1 LVAQNEKER
10 KQKETESQIKTC
22 SVSNKGVGNI
32 AYREINM
39 EKYSYGVSY
48 LNYYSYHPLLPS
60 LCDNECNLGFI
71 TNRAGNTA
79 IERTGLRILPS
90 TLSIHTLQFPSLHS
104 LSAFR
109 GK

>member
-10 KQKETESQIKTC
+10 KQKETKSQIKTY

-48 LNYYSYHPLLPS
+48 LNYYSYHPLLPTPQP
-60 LCDNECNLGFI
+60 L
-71 TNRAGNTA
+71 
-79 IERTGLRILPS
+79 
-90 TLSIHTLQFPSLHS
+90 
-104 LSAFR
+104 
-109 GK
+109 